1 MSNNLLYYKYKDN
14 TKIYIIQY
22 IYKYMRKR
30 LLIENDI
37 SELDDFQKILLLNKR
52 KLSPDDVGFKSD
64 KDDLKL
70 DHVQVKHDGLLFD
83 FDDLEAFLKFFHYES
98 FELGTDGEWD
108 AVNYDRMY
116 HGSYDWEY
124 ECADRSDDDWSEGYV
139 LGYFCNQSSLK
150 LKELLKIIA
159 PSLVDSIS
167 DDGKRIDDES
177 EITDVLDKFFSS
189 LGDEANDIICSSR
202 ANATDEGAK
211 QGIINAYCETLSEF
225 GIEKWGEW
233 CFGLYFISW
242 GNLVQLFIEDG
253 EFDKNALDVI
263 IDKINRKFRHTLPD
277 SYEMESY
284 FMDNDIFNS
293 ESCQKLEDLI
303 DVYIEK
309 AEEDLNP
316 DYIAVMEKITKLG
329 LFSNRGLEIPGQ
341 KGLRIKVQEVDPETL
356 KVKYIVGS
364 NSYFG
369 DRQYGLSTVDSVIAM
384 ATQPGLFNSADFR
397 IQPGQ
402 LKR

>member
-1 MSNNLLYYKYKDN
+1 M
-14 TKIYIIQY
+14 
-22 IYKYMRKR
+22 
-30 LLIENDI
+30 
-37 SELDDFQKILLLNKR
+37 
-52 KLSPDDVGFKSD
+52 
-64 KDDLKL
+64 
-70 DHVQVKHDGLLFD
+70 
-83 FDDLEAFLKFFHYES
+83 
-98 FELGTDGEWD
+98 
-108 AVNYDRMY
+108 
-116 HGSYDWEY
+116 
-124 ECADRSDDDWSEGYV
+124 
-139 LGYFCNQSSLK
+139 
-150 LKELLKIIA
+150 
-159 PSLVDSIS
+159 VDSIS

-177 EITDVLDKFFSS
+177 EITDVLDKFFSRF
-189 LGDEANDIICSSR
+189 GDEANDIICSSR

-225 GIEKWGEW
+225 GIEKWGKW

-242 GNLVQLFIEDG
+242 GNLVQLFVEDG

-277 SYEMESY
+277 TYEMEGY
-284 FMDNDIFNS
+284 FMDDDIFNS
-293 ESCQKLEDLI
+293 ESCQKLEDLV

-384 ATQPGLFNSADFR
+384 ATQPGLFNPADFR